1 MGSLFTRANLSEK
14 QAEVSTVLGV
24 TSSLSKKHWVW
35 RATENESQTDRIAEI
50 VALQCGVSRVIA
62 RMMVLRGITPEQA
75 QNYLKPLLQNLF
87 PDPLCLFDMDK
98 AADRIA
104 RAVMQG
110 EVVGVFGDYDVDGTC
125 ASVILADVLGSLGCH
140 VLTYIPD
147 RIAEGYGPNRKAL
160 EKLVT
165 QGASLLICVD
175 CGTTAADVL
184 NPIADHVDII
194 VIDHHKSEDVL
205 PSIMAV
211 VNPNR
216 AECSSGLHSLCAT
229 ALTFFVMVAT
239 RRVLREARWF
249 STTHPEPDLKRQLD
263 LVALATVCDVMS
275 LQGLNRA
282 LVTQG
287 IKIMAQRHRLGLS
300 VLMEIAGITK
310 EPDAFSCGF
319 VLGPRI
325 NAGGRIAKATL
336 GLDLLLCQDEPLAQ
350 QIALE
355 LDEVNRRRQRVE
367 ATILDHAIACAEEQ
381 KQAGRGVLVI
391 SGKDWSLGVVGIVA
405 GRIKEYFNRPTLVG
419 SEQEEDLI
427 KGSGRSVVGIDLGCA
442 IIAARQAG
450 LLKTGGGHAMAVGFS
465 VEKHRLA
472 ELQDFLD
479 TYYPQ
484 AVDLPESADLS
495 VDAMLCVSGATVAF
509 AQQMAVMAPFG
520 ADNPEPMIVFSYV
533 TVLFHERI
541 GRERQ
546 TLRVFLQDENGG
558 RLKALLFRADET
570 PLAKALEETTR
581 PLLHVAGYLRAENWN
596 DRTDVTFFIQDVA
609 YA

>member
-1 MGSLFTRANLSEK
+1 MRENFSER
-14 QAEVSTVLGV
+14 QTGVSTVLGV

-35 RATENESQTDRIAEI
+35 REAENESQVDRIAEI
-50 VALQCGVSRVIA
+50 VSHQCGVSRIIA
-62 RMMVLRGITPEQA
+62 RIMVLRGITPEQA
-75 QNYLKPLLQNLF
+75 QNYLKPLLQNLL
-87 PDPLCLFDMDK
+87 PDPSCLFDMDK

-125 ASVILADVLGSLGCH
+125 SSVILADVLESLGCR

-147 RIAEGYGPNRKAL
+147 RIAEGYGPNQAAL
-160 EKLVT
+160 EGLVT

-175 CGTTAADVL
+175 CGTAAADVL
-184 NPIADHVDII
+184 NPIAKSVAKSVDII

-205 PSIMAV
+205 PSITAV

-216 AECSSGLHSLCAT
+216 SECNSGLYSLCAA

-239 RRVLREARWF
+239 RRVLREAGWF
-249 STTHPEPDLKRQLD
+249 STTRPEPDLRYQLD
-263 LVALATVCDVMS
+263 LVALATVCDVMP

-287 IKIMAQRHRLGLS
+287 LKIMAQRHRLGLS
-300 VLMEIAGITK
+300 VLMETTGITK

-350 QIALE
+350 QIALK

-367 ATILDHAIACAEEQ
+367 STILDHAMADAAEQ

-391 SGKDWSLGVVGIVA
+391 SGKDWPIGVVGIVA
-405 GRIKEYFNRPTLVG
+405 GRIKEHFNRPTLVG
-419 SEQEEDLI
+419 SEQEDGVI
-427 KGSGRSVVGIDLGCA
+427 KGSGRSVVGIDLGHA

-450 LLKTGGGHAMAVGFS
+450 LLKTGGGHAMAAGFS
-465 VEKHRLA
+465 FEKHRLA

-479 TYYPQ
+479 SYCPQ
-484 AVDLPESADLS
+484 AVNLPDTVDLT
-495 VDAMLCVSGATVAF
+495 VDIVLCVSGATVAF

-520 ADNPEPMIVFSYV
+520 AGNPEPVIALSYV
-533 TVLFHERI
+533 TVVCHERI
-541 GRERQ
+541 GREGQ
-546 TLRVFLQDENGG
+546 TLRVFLQGENGG

-570 PLAKALEETTR
+570 PLAEALEETTR

-596 DRTDVTFFIQDVA
+596 DRTDATFFIQDVA